1 MKQSKVAMVLALA
14 SLASTAAA
22 STTFDFQQVATAEKV
37 DVCIAQVGN
46 RADYSGAVRVVHDV
60 ESEQRPSFG
69 HRLVIDTTI
78 YTDGDTVIRE
88 YATVCV
94 VASGD
99 EPVSFRIRER
109 LQ

>member
-1 MKQSKVAMVLALA
+1 MKLSKTTLALA
-14 SLASTAAA
+14 IAGLSAPAAA
-22 STTFDFQQVATAEKV
+22 STTFDFQEVAPADKV
-37 DVCIAQVGN
+37 DVCVAEVGN
-46 RADYSGAVRVVHDV
+46 RADYTGAVRVIHDV

-78 YTDGDTVIRE
+78 LSEGDTVIRE

-94 VASGD
+94 VANGD

-109 LQ
+109 S